1 MPDAVP
7 QRSDALKNRAVIL
20 QVAHDALAE
29 SPDASLNSI
38 AKRAGVGP
46 GTLYRHFPTR
56 EALILEVH
64 RHDTERLVAS
74 VPDVLAAHPPLD
86 ALRRWFITL
95 AGYVRIKHGL
105 GEALHSAAAQEV
117 VSASWPPVT
126 AAVKQLLDACE
137 RAGEVRP
144 GVDPVDVIMLMSCL
158 WRTSDTAA
166 GAAQADRL
174 LELAIDGFRP

>member
-1 MPDAVP
+1 MPDAAP
-7 QRSDALKNRAVIL
+7 QRSDALKNRALIL
-20 QVAHDALAE
+20 DVAHDALAE

-86 ALRRWFITL
+86 ALRRWFTTL
-95 AGYVRIKHGL
+95 ASYVRIKHGM

-137 RAGEVRP
+137 SAGEVRP
-144 GVDPVDVIMLMSCL
+144 GIDPVDVIMLLSCL
-158 WRTSDTAA
+158 WRTPNTAA
-166 GAAQADRL
+166 GTAQADRL

>member
-74 VPDVLAAHPPLD
+74 VPDVLAAHPPWTRCD
-86 ALRRWFITL
+86 DGSSPSPAMCGSSTAWAKRCTPQPRK
-95 AGYVRIKHGL
+95 RS
-105 GEALHSAAAQEV
+105 SA
-117 VSASWPPVT
+117 PPGP
-126 AAVKQLLDACE
+126 
-137 RAGEVRP
+137 R
-144 GVDPVDVIMLMSCL
+144 
-158 WRTSDTAA
+158 
-166 GAAQADRL
+166 
-174 LELAIDGFRP
+174 